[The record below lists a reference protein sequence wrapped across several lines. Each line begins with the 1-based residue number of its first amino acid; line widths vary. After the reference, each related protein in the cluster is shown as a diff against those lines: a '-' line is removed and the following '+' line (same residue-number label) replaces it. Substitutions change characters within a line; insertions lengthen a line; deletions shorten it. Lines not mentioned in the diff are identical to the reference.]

1 MWLDSRY
8 VFLKVPREVLGGTCR
23 YVCFSKGLQRSSRG
37 YAYHYRKSKGPKKKF
52 GRVRVGMY
60 VLLKVPREVLRGTRI
75 NIETLGG
82 LKRSLEGYA

>member
-1 MWLDSRY
+1 MR
-8 VFLKVPREVLGGTCR
+8 R

-60 VLLKVPREVLRGTRI
+60 VFPKVSKEVLGGTRI
-75 NIETLGG
+75 IIESLRV
-82 LKRSLEGYA
+82 LKRSLAGYA

>member
-1 MWLDSRY
+1 MHP
-8 VFLKVPREVLGGTCR
+8 FLPCSSVNLFS
-23 YVCFSKGLQRSSRG
+23 YAAVCFSKGLQRSSRG